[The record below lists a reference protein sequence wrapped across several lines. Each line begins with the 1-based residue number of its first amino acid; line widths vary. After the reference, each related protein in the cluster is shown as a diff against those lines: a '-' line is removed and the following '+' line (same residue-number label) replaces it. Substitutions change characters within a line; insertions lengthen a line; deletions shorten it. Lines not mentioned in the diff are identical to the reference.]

1 MIVYPPWWRGGS
13 ADAERT
19 MKDLFTF
26 PENVAAQGL
35 SGVDVRA
42 WLPTPDVARAW
53 MDQGNGILR
62 AYRTGGRI
70 NRDVYPW
77 VDESQVQFAAWCS
90 SRDAAWDLIE
100 YVREM
105 LLAYTD
111 GGQVQRSAPTRSGL
125 TTTYIR
131 VPGEL
136 LGPEL
141 IPELILDDKLVL
153 STFEIHIDRP
163 KSLPDYR
170 ELLQLDH

>member
-1 MIVYPPWWRGGS
+1 MITYPTWWRGG
-13 ADAERT
+13 APDVERT
-19 MKDLFTF
+19 LKDLFTH

-35 SGVDVRA
+35 SGVDVRS
-42 WLPTPDVARAW
+42 WLPTPDVASQWLA
-53 MDQGNGILR
+53 DDNGYLR
-62 AYRTGGRI
+62 VYRTGGRI
-70 NRDVYPW
+70 DRTVYPW
-77 VDESQVQFAAWCS
+77 VDETQVQIAAWCS
-90 SRDAAWDLIE
+90 SRDASWDLIE

-111 GGQVQRSAPTRSGL
+111 GGLVKRSTPTRSGL
-125 TTTYIR
+125 NTTYIR

-153 STFEIHIDRP
+153 VTFEIHTDRP

-170 ELLQLDH
+170 ELLQLDN